1 MGRRQFAHDYSRPC
15 IYHITIH
22 VAEGMGQPLGEVVG
36 TDADNAA
43 VCLTQAGAQVE
54 HELLT
59 AITTHYEMITVD
71 THVIMPDHLHFILNV
86 RAPIISKNGRP
97 THLGQVMAGFKAG
110 CNRAFWAATGG
121 PAAKPQGALTAA
133 ADKAATTT
141 AATAGARTPAA
152 KPQGALTAAADTAA
166 TTTAATATAAT
177 AGATAGATAAS
188 APLASSASSGFAA
201 GNGAKK
207 ARYATGRAPLF
218 APGYCDVM
226 PIEPGQLET
235 QRAYIRNNPR
245 SRWLRSHDRARL
257 QTQRGGIDTAVTPAA
272 LRGYLQRECPRQF
285 SAEAFALIEGRLL
298 KKPGAETAGGPAQT
312 IACDS
317 YGDRALLERR
327 LLPVVCHRSDKAR
340 FNEQKARCLQEAE
353 RGAVLVS
360 PRIAPGEQAI
370 IDEAV
375 NRGFAVILIAD
386 NGFPEIYHPS
396 TERINRCADGGL
408 LMVTPWQYH
417 YRRTDEDITVMEC
430 KTMNCVAQALCRTRD
445 DWWK

>member
-1 MGRRQFAHDYSRPC
+1 MERRPTIHRMGRREFTHDYSRPG

-36 TDADNAA
+36 TDADSAA
-43 VCLTQAGAQVE
+43 VRLTQAGAQVE

-59 AITTHYEMITVD
+59 TITTHYEMITVD
-71 THVIMPDHLHFILNV
+71 EHVIMPDHLHFILNV
-86 RAPIISKNGRP
+86 RAPIVSKNGRP
-97 THLGQVMAGFKAG
+97 THLGQVIAGFKAG
-110 CNRAFWAATGG
+110 CNRTFWAATGQEA
-121 PAAKPQGALTAA
+121 PAAKPQGALA
-133 ADKAATTT
+133 
-141 AATAGARTPAA
+141 PAA
-152 KPQGALTAAADTAA
+152 
-166 TTTAATATAAT
+166 
-177 AGATAGATAAS
+177 
-188 APLASSASSGFAA
+188 SASSGFAA

-207 ARYATGRAPLF
+207 ARYTTGRAPLF

-257 QTQRGGIDTAVTPAA
+257 QTQRGGIDTALTPSA

-298 KKPGAETAGGPAQT
+298 KKPGGKTAGSTSGGKEPGAVGGGSAGSPGGGKEPSGGGAETAGGPAQT
-312 IACDS
+312 IDCDS
-317 YGDRALLERR
+317 YGDRALLQKR

-340 FNEQKARCLQEAE
+340 FNEQKHRCLEEAE